1 VDVPDSDDATFQ
13 PTSDGK
19 FHAFDTVNGMSGTYT
34 ATRTGFIVTP
44 TVSTTVAYTGTDPTR
59 LAVIASMD
67 AVFWHNYRGA
77 VAATTTGTTLTLNR
91 ANYQLT
97 FEDIGPA
104 ASQPSP
110 SATPTT
116 TPTHS

>member
-1 VDVPDSDDATFQ
+1 MERLSRVGGV
-13 PTSDGK
+13 
-19 FHAFDTVNGMSGTYT
+19 GTYT

-44 TVSTTVAYTGTDPTR
+44 TVTTLIGPYTGTDPTR

-77 VAATTTGTTLTLNR
+77 VAATTTGTTLTLNL
-91 ANYQLT
+91 ANNRRRGPTSSLT
-97 FEDIGPA
+97 FRDAGPA
-104 ASQPSP
+104 ASQPPP

>member
-1 VDVPDSDDATFQ
+1 MDVPDSIDATFQ

-19 FHAFDTVNGMSGTYT
+19 FHASDTVNGVSGTYT

-67 AVFWHNYRGA
+67 AVFWHHSV
-77 VAATTTGTTLTLNR
+77 VAATTTGTTLTLNL

-97 FEDIGPA
+97 VRDIVLWPGWPN
-104 ASQPSP
+104 
-110 SATPTT
+110 
-116 TPTHS
+116 